1 VVAVVAQWIE
11 HRSSEPVAAG
21 SNPADRANNQGRADL
36 EQKILYFEQPG
47 KHNQKKLIEYAK
59 KRSDELGIRNIVV
72 ATTHGGTALAVKE
85 AFDAPGL
92 NIIAVSIAEGYS
104 MREGWCLA
112 SDERK
117 KLEENGVRVLTAGH
131 ALGDGVASAF
141 AEKYGGKPVEEIVR
155 DAFYRFCQGMK
166 VCVEVVLMAA
176 DSGLIP
182 MDKEIMAIAGT
193 SSGADTCI
201 IVKPAYPR
209 TFFDL
214 EIREILAK
222 PRNLS

>member
-1 VVAVVAQWIE
+1 ME
-11 HRSSEPVAAG
+11 E
-21 SNPADRANNQGRADL
+21 
-36 EQKILYFEQPG
+36 KILYFDKPG
-47 KHNQKKLIEYAK
+47 EHNQKKLIEYAQ
-59 KRSDELGIRNIVV
+59 KRATKLGIQDIVV

-85 AFDAPGL
+85 AFTEDTK
-92 NIIAVSIAEGYS
+92 ITAVTLAEGFS
-104 MREGWCLA
+104 MREGWCIKPE
-112 SDERK
+112 ERK
-117 KLEENGVRVLTAGH
+117 KLEKNGITILTAGH

-155 DAFYRFCQGMK
+155 DAFYRFGQGMK
-166 VCVEVVLMAA
+166 VCVEIVLMAA
-176 DSGLIP
+176 DSGMIP
-182 MDKEIMAIAGT
+182 MNKEIMAIAGT

-222 PRNLS
+222 PRTLS

>member
-1 VVAVVAQWIE
+1 ME
-11 HRSSEPVAAG
+11 H
-21 SNPADRANNQGRADL
+21 
-36 EQKILYFEQPG
+36 KILYFEEPG
-47 KHNQKKLIEYAK
+47 EHNQKRLIEFAK
-59 KRSDELGIRNIVV
+59 QRADELGIQDIVV
-72 ATTHGGTALAVKE
+72 ASSHGETALAVKKE
-85 AFDAPGL
+85 FEDS
-92 NIIAVSIAEGYS
+92 NVVAVSIAEGFS
-104 MREGWCLA
+104 MREGWCMLTE
-112 SDERK
+112 ERK
-117 KLEENGVRVLTAGH
+117 RLEDSGIVVLTAGH

-155 DAFYRFCQGMK
+155 DAFYRFGQGMK
-166 VCVEVVLMAA
+166 VCVEIVLMAA

-193 SSGADTCI
+193 GSGADTCI

-222 PRNLS
+222 PRNLT

>member
-1 VVAVVAQWIE
+1 MGDV
-11 HRSSEPVAAG
+11 
-21 SNPADRANNQGRADL
+21 L
-36 EQKILYFEQPG
+36 ERNILYFENPG
-47 KHNQKKLIEYAK
+47 KENQSKLIEYAR
-59 KRSDELGIRNIVV
+59 KRANELGINNVVV
-72 ATTHGGTALAVKE
+72 ATTHGGTAIAVKNS
-85 AFDAPGL
+85 FDIPNL
-92 NIIAVSIAEGYS
+92 NLVAVSIAEGFS
-104 MREGWCLA
+104 MRDDWVMTME
-112 SDERK
+112 ERK
-117 KLEENGVRVLTAGH
+117 RLSESGIRVLTAGH

-155 DAFYRFCQGMK
+155 DAFYRFGQGMK
-166 VCVEVVLMAA
+166 VCVEIVLMAA

-182 MDKEIMAIAGT
+182 IDKEIMAIGGT
-193 SSGADTCI
+193 DTGADTCI

>member
-11 HRSSEPVAAG
+11 HGSSEPGVVG
-21 SNPADRANNQGRADL
+21 SNPADRAKPSKEIMVL
-36 EQKILYFEQPG
+36 EQRILYFDEPG
-47 KHNQKKLIEYAK
+47 EHNQKKLIEFAK
-59 KRSDELGIRNIVV
+59 KRADELGIRDIVV
-72 ATTHGGTALAVKE
+72 ASSHGGTALAVKQE
-85 AFDAPGL
+85 FEES
-92 NIIAVSIAEGYS
+92 NIIAVSIAEGFS
-104 MREGWCLA
+104 MREGWCMLPE
-112 SDERK
+112 ERK
-117 KLEENGVRVLTAGH
+117 KLEESGIRVLTATH
-131 ALGDGVASAF
+131 ALGNGVAGAF

-155 DAFYRFCQGMK
+155 DAFYRFGQGMK
-166 VCVEVVLMAA
+166 VCVEIVLMAA

-193 SSGADTCI
+193 GTGADTCI

>member
-1 VVAVVAQWIE
+1 LLKEIQARNFQVATITRQE
-11 HRSSEPVAAG
+11 LKG
-21 SNPADRANNQGRADL
+21 YLL
-36 EQKILYFEQPG
+36 EGKILYFEKPG
-47 KHNQKKLIEYAK
+47 NQNQEKLLEFAK
-59 KRSDELGIRNIVV
+59 KRVKELNIKNIVV
-72 ATTHGGTALAVKE
+72 ATTHGSTALAAKDTFEKE
-85 AFDAPGL
+85 T

-104 MREGWCLA
+104 MRDGWCMKPE
-112 SDERK
+112 ERRH
-117 KLEENGVRVLTAGH
+117 LEEKGIKVITAVH

-141 AEKYGGKPVEEIVR
+141 AEKYGGKPLEEIVR
-155 DAFYRFCQGMK
+155 DTFYRFGQGMK
-166 VCVEVVLMAA
+166 VCVEIVLMAA

-182 MDKEIMAIAGT
+182 MDKEIMAIGGT
-193 SSGADTCI
+193 GSGTDTCI